1 MSICKSELTGGGAK
15 FIKVGNDSF
24 LAIDGINIAE
34 KMLLDDIRIS
44 YNDIYKA
51 KLKISKES
59 SIYLNFTQD
68 PIVFL
73 SVKVIYNSLLKI
85 EEDTF
90 LYWRKPNESNNPIA
104 KLLVLTGNSTNPVS
118 NIELE
123 NTNAKYD
130 VTIEVMIA
138 TIGLDGVVVANSGC
152 VNC

>member
-24 LAIDGINIAE
+24 LAVDGINIAE

-51 KLKISKES
+51 KLKVSKES
-59 SIYLNFTQD
+59 SIYINFTQD

-73 SVKVIYNSLLKI
+73 AVKVTYDPLLKI

-90 LYWRKPNESNNPIA
+90 LYWRNQGGTDSPIT
-104 KLLVLTGNSTNPVS
+104 KLLVLTGNSTNPIT
-118 NIELE
+118 NIEIE

-130 VTIEVMIA
+130 ATIEVMIA
-138 TIGLDGVVVANSGC
+138 TISSDGVIIPNSGC